1 VADQLRLEVP
11 ARLEGD
17 RVDKALADL
26 LDLSRARARAL
37 IDQGVLIDGAPA
49 RPADRVRAGA
59 LLETPSPE
67 EVGGLEPQAIEF
79 GVVHEDPSLIVV
91 DKPPGLVVHPGS
103 GHRGPTLAA
112 GLLHR
117 YPELEGVG
125 DTGRWGLI
133 HRLDR
138 DTSGLL
144 LVGRTT
150 PAFDRLREELA
161 ARRISRRYMTLVHG
175 HLSTPLGTIDAPIGA
190 DPSRPT
196 RRAVVAG
203 GKPAVTHYEVLEEL
217 PTSGLSLLEVSLSTG
232 RTHQIRVHL
241 AAIDHPVVA
250 DKTYSQLQ
258 SPAGDGRTFLHAHHL
273 GLAHPASDEAV
284 TFASPLPSDLLR
296 VLDAMRALE
305 VG

>member
-1 VADQLRLEVP
+1 VADALKLEIP
-11 ARLEGD
+11 DRLEGD

-37 IDQGVLIDGAPA
+37 IDEGVLMDGAPA
-49 RPADRVRAGA
+49 RASDRVRAGA
-59 LLETPSPE
+59 MLETPSPAE
-67 EVGGLEPQAIEF
+67 IGGLEPVAVEF
-79 GVVHEDPSLIVV
+79 DVVHEDQDLIVV

-117 YPELEGVG
+117 YPELVGVG
-125 DTGRWGLI
+125 DGGRWGLV

-150 PAFDRLREELA
+150 HAFERLRADLA
-161 ARRISRRYMTLVHG
+161 ARRISRHYTTLVHG
-175 HLSTPLGTIDAPIGA
+175 NFATPTGTIDAPIGA

-203 GKPAVTHYEVLEEL
+203 GKPAVTHYEVVEEFPMTAL
-217 PTSGLSLLEVSLSTG
+217 ALLDVSLSTG

-241 AAIDHPVVA
+241 AAIDHPVVG
-250 DKTYSQLQ
+250 DKTYSMVEGPEA
-258 SPAGDGRTFLHAHHL
+258 SRRIFLHAHHL
-273 GLAHPASDEAV
+273 GLTHPTTRDPVSFD
-284 TFASPLPSDLLR
+284 SPLPSDLVT
-296 VLDAMRALE
+296 VLDSVRGLRH
-305 VG
+305 G

>member
-1 VADQLRLEVP
+1 VADTLKLEVP
-11 ARLEGD
+11 ERLEGD

-26 LDLSRARARAL
+26 LDLSRGRARAL
-37 IDQGVLIDGAPA
+37 IDEGVLIDGSPA
-49 RPADRVRAGA
+49 RPGDRVRAGA
-59 LLETPSPE
+59 VLEAPPPIE
-67 EVGGLEPQAIEF
+67 AGRLEPEAVEF
-79 GVVHEDPSLIVV
+79 QVKYEDPDLIVV

-125 DTGRWGLI
+125 DPGRWGLM

-150 PAFDRLREELA
+150 AAFDRLRSDLA
-161 ARRISRRYMTLVHG
+161 ARRIRRHYTTLVHG
-175 HLSTPLGTIDAPIGA
+175 RFSTPTGTIDAPIGA

-203 GKPAVTHYEVLEEL
+203 GKPAVTHYEVIEEF
-217 PTSGLSLLEVSLSTG
+217 PSSDLSLLEVSLGTG

-241 AAIDHPVVA
+241 AAIDHPVVG
-250 DKTYSQLQ
+250 DKTYSMLRG
-258 SPAGDGRTFLHAHHL
+258 PAATRRIFLHAHLL
-273 GLAHPASDEAV
+273 GLSHPV
-284 TFASPLPSDLLR
+284 TGDPISFTSPLPPDLVG
-296 VLDAMRALE
+296 VLDSVRE
-305 VG
+305 PENG

>member
-1 VADQLRLEVP
+1 MADALKLEIP
-11 ARLEGD
+11 DRLEGD

-37 IDQGVLIDGAPA
+37 IDEGVLMDGAPA
-49 RPADRVRAGA
+49 RASDRVRAGA
-59 LLETPSPE
+59 MLETPSPAE
-67 EVGGLEPQAIEF
+67 IGGLEPVAVEF
-79 GVVHEDPSLIVV
+79 DVVHEDQDLIVV

-117 YPELEGVG
+117 YPELVGVG
-125 DTGRWGLI
+125 DGGRWGLV

-150 PAFDRLREELA
+150 HAFERLRADLA
-161 ARRISRRYMTLVHG
+161 ARRISRHYTTLVHG
-175 HLSTPLGTIDAPIGA
+175 NFATPTGTIDAPIGA

-203 GKPAVTHYEVLEEL
+203 GKPAVTHYEVVEEFPMTAL
-217 PTSGLSLLEVSLSTG
+217 ALLDVSLSTG

-241 AAIDHPVVA
+241 AAIDHPVVG
-250 DKTYSQLQ
+250 DKTYSMVEGPEA
-258 SPAGDGRTFLHAHHL
+258 SRRIFLHAHHL
-273 GLAHPASDEAV
+273 GLTHPTTRDPVSFD
-284 TFASPLPSDLLR
+284 SPLPSDLVT
-296 VLDAMRALE
+296 VLDSVRGLRH
-305 VG
+305 G

>member
-1 VADQLRLEVP
+1 VADALKLEIP
-11 ARLEGD
+11 DRLEGD

-37 IDQGVLIDGAPA
+37 IDEGVLMDGAPA
-49 RPADRVRAGA
+49 RASDRVRAGA
-59 LLETPSPE
+59 MLETPSPAE
-67 EVGGLEPQAIEF
+67 IGGLEPVAVEF
-79 GVVHEDPSLIVV
+79 DVVHEDQDLIVV

-117 YPELEGVG
+117 YPELVGVG
-125 DTGRWGLI
+125 DGGRWGLV

-150 PAFDRLREELA
+150 HAFERLRADLA
-161 ARRISRRYMTLVHG
+161 ARRISRHYTTLVHG
-175 HLSTPLGTIDAPIGA
+175 NFATPTGTIDAPIGA

-203 GKPAVTHYEVLEEL
+203 GKPAVTHYEVVEEFPMTAL
-217 PTSGLSLLEVSLSTG
+217 ALLDVSLSTG

-241 AAIDHPVVA
+241 AAIDHPVVG
-250 DKTYSQLQ
+250 DKTYSMVEGPEA
-258 SPAGDGRTFLHAHHL
+258 SRRIFLHAHHL
-273 GLAHPASDEAV
+273 GLTHPTTRDPVSFD
-284 TFASPLPSDLLR
+284 SPLPSDLVT
-296 VLDAMRALE
+296 VLDAVRGLRH
-305 VG
+305 G